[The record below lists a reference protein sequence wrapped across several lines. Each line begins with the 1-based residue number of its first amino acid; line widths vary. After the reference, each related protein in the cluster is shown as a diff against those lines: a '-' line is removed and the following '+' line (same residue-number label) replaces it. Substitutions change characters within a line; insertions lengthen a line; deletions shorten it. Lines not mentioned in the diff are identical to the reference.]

1 MEHVVSCACTGAENG
16 IMEDHSSVR
25 QAKLR
30 LLNKILQVWHADTL
44 NYTISG
50 YGPHPAVQLAHSL
63 HWRCSSVLYISHR
76 RPRCDQLIG
85 PLLKEVSLTYSHPQ
99 RT

>member
-16 IMEDHSSVR
+16 IMEDHSSAR
-25 QAKLR
+25 QAKSH
-30 LLNKILQVWHADTL
+30 KILQVLHADTL
-44 NYTISG
+44 NYTITG
-50 YGPHPAVQLAHSL
+50 YGPHPAVQLSHSS
-63 HWRCSSVLYISHR
+63 HRRCSSVPYISHR